1 MAALRLLIFAAVP
14 CAAAVDF
21 DSFFG
26 SSGSFP
32 KQQRAAGG
40 GGAAGSADREYYD
53 TLGVDPS
60 CTEEELKRAYKKRSL
75 RAHPDRG
82 GSEEEF
88 KQLNEAYQVL
98 SDTQKREAY
107 DRYGKSAVDG
117 SAPGGMGGGSAGG
130 GFQGGFP
137 GGGSAGGFGAGGAG
151 GGVNMEE
158 LFTQFFRQQQQ
169 QRTHLVEVEISL
181 EELYAGATKK
191 YEFAIGGERK
201 QVRVPIQPGMEAG
214 TRIQVAPNLILQLA
228 QRRHPRFERQGDN
241 LHLPMQLSLYEA
253 LTGFRRPIKHIDGQR
268 LWLAADRETT
278 RPGSMRRLPG
288 AGMPRFRG
296 VGKGDLV
303 VHFSVR
309 FPDAPLR
316 GSAAETLRKVLP
328 GSAGTASPV
337 PPEDATIHQL
347 RMVRGG
353 GGREEADEGEAGFF

>member
-1 MAALRLLIFAAVP
+1 MSRRVVGLLLLAALP
-14 CAAAVDF
+14 CRSADF

-26 SSGSFP
+26 ASGGFP

-40 GGAAGSADREYYD
+40 GGAGGSADREYYD

-82 GSEEEF
+82 GSDEEF

-98 SDTQKREAY
+98 SDAQKREAY
-107 DRYGKSAVDG
+107 DRYGKAAVDG
-117 SAPGGMGGGSAGG
+117 SAPGGMGGGAGG

-137 GGGSAGGFGAGGAG
+137 GGFAGGFGGA

-169 QRTHLVEVEISL
+169 QRTHLVQVEISL

-191 YEFAIGGERK
+191 YEFAIGGEK
-201 QVRVPIQPGMEAG
+201 TQVRVPIQPGMEAG

-253 LTGFRRPIKHIDGQR
+253 LTGFRRPIKQLDGQR

-296 VGKGDLV
+296 VGKGDLI

-337 PPEDATIHQL
+337 PPAGTTIHQL
-347 RMVRGG
+347 RTVLER
-353 GGREEADEGEAGFF
+353 GGREDTDEGEQGFF

>member
-1 MAALRLLIFAAVP
+1 MGLLIFVALP
-14 CAAAVDF
+14 CTAVDF

-26 SSGSFP
+26 ASGGFP

-40 GGAAGSADREYYD
+40 GGAGGSVDREYYD

-82 GSEEEF
+82 GSDEEF

-107 DRYGKSAVDG
+107 DRYGKAAVDG
-117 SAPGGMGGGSAGG
+117 SAPGGMGGGAGG
-130 GFQGGFP
+130 NFQGGFP
-137 GGGSAGGFGAGGAG
+137 GGFGGGFGAGGA

-181 EELYAGATKK
+181 EELFAGATKK

-228 QRRHPRFERQGDN
+228 QRRHPRFERQGDH

-253 LTGFRRPIKHIDGQR
+253 LTGFRRPIKHLDGQR

-309 FPDAPLR
+309 FPDSPLR
-316 GSAAETLRKVLP
+316 GTAAETLRKLLP

-347 RMVRGG
+347 RTVREER
-353 GGREEADEGEAGFF
+353 GGREEADEGEPGFF